1 MSSLITGRR
10 YRRQDEVGTPL
21 CITLDFDTLEDDSV
35 TVRWRDTM
43 QQSRVAW
50 QDVLDTD
57 YRHDNFVDTLLGL
70 GVEKQR

>member
-1 MSSLITGRR
+1 VSSLITGRR